1 MLSACW
7 GAISLSPKDQMGSL
21 SPLLLDL
28 SNKWL
33 YHPGVDTPPLVF
45 FFLCGVFLFLFLEEE
60 WEGTIKA
67 DR

>member
-1 MLSACW
+1 
-7 GAISLSPKDQMGSL
+7 MGSL

-45 FFLCGVFLFLFLEEE
+45 FSLWGVFVFVF
-60 WEGTIKA
+60 GGGVGRNHKG
-67 DR
+67 